1 VFGSLFLLN
10 NGPVDVGIDW
20 RLIVGLAIAIAAGF
34 FFVVRRAARARS
46 QVSFSGGGSM
56 VGAVGEARGPLA
68 PNGPVF
74 VGGALWTAVSAE
86 GPIEAGQSVRVVE
99 QNGKTLTVAPSSAQR
114 ARSSDAARM

>member
-1 VFGSLFLLN
+1 
-10 NGPVDVGIDW
+10 
-20 RLIVGLAIAIAAGF
+20 VGLAIAIAAGF
-34 FFVVRRAARARS
+34 FFVVRRASRARS

-86 GPIEAGQSVRVVE
+86 GPIEAGQSVRVIE
-99 QNGKTLTVAPSSAQR
+99 QNGRTLTVARSAAQR
-114 ARSSDAARM
+114 AHSSDAARM